1 MQIVQLLVDQ
11 MGIVVN
17 PHTFTLFA
25 IFTAFLIPTAVFNQ
39 TFAKAASA
47 TWNFWG
53 ITYIPGQVW
62 QD

>member
-1 MQIVQLLVDQ
+1 MQLLVDQ

-39 TFAKAASA
+39 LVADAATATF
-47 TWNFWG
+47 NFWG
-53 ITYIPGQVW
+53 LRDV
-62 QD
+62 